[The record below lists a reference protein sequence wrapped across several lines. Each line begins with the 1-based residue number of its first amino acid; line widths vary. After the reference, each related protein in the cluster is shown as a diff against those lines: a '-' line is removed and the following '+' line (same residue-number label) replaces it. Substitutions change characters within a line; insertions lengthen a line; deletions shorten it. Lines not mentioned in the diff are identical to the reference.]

1 MRKIKIV
8 GSILLL
14 GVGVVLITSSIVN
27 ANSNSSPIKA
37 TTLYGYDNIN
47 RSETLD
53 SNDSLVEV
61 SPFNEEIASRTIEL
75 TTVNR

>member
-14 GVGVVLITSSIVN
+14 GVGVVLVTSSIVN

-53 SNDSLVEV
+53 SNDLLVEV
-61 SPFNEEIASRTIEL
+61 SPSNEEVASITIEL

>member
-1 MRKIKIV
+1 MRKTKIV